1 MNHLQAAFSAAVPNI
16 IKNLATRNIE
26 AFYYEN
32 SKAMVENILK
42 KIPAGSTVTWG
53 GTESITECGLMD
65 ALHNGSYTLLDRS
78 EAKTPEEKREFYG
91 KSVMADIFLM
101 STNAITYNGELIN
114 IDGNGNRLA
123 CLMQG
128 PKEVFIIVGMNK
140 FVGSIEEGIHR
151 IENIAAPS
159 NVQRLKKDT
168 PCLKLGRCAHCFSE
182 NSICSHTVIT
192 RRSSHPG
199 RIKLFIVPENLGY

>member
-16 IKNLATRNIE
+16 IKNLALRNIE
-26 AFYYEN
+26 AFYYED
-32 SKAMVENILK
+32 SKAMVEDILK

-65 ALHNGSYTLLDRS
+65 ALHSKAYTLLDRS
-78 EAKTPEEKREFYG
+78 IAKTPEEKREFYG
-91 KSVMADIFLM
+91 KAVMADVFLM
-101 STNAITYNGELIN
+101 STNAITYSGELIN

-151 IENIAAPS
+151 IENIAAPA
-159 NVQRLKKDT
+159 NVQRLQKNT
-168 PCLKLGRCAHCFSE
+168 PCQNLGRCAHCFSE

-192 RRSSHPG
+192 RRSGHPG

>member
-1 MNHLQAAFSAAVPNI
+1 MNNLQAAFNAAVPGI
-16 IKNLATRNIE
+16 IMNLKKRNIE

-32 SKAMVENILK
+32 SKAMVEDILT
-42 KIPAGSTVTWG
+42 KIPAGSSITWG
-53 GTESITECGLMD
+53 GSESVEECGLMD
-65 ALHNGSYTLLDRS
+65 AIKSGSYTLLDRAV
-78 EAKTPEEKREFYG
+78 AKTPEEKREFYG
-91 KSVMADIFLM
+91 KAVMADVFLM

-140 FVGSIEEGIHR
+140 FVSSIEEGINR
-151 IENIAAPS
+151 IEHIAAPA
-159 NVQRLKKDT
+159 NVQRLHKET
-168 PCLKLGRCAHCFSE
+168 PCHTLGKCAHCFSE

>member
-1 MNHLQAAFSAAVPNI
+1 MNNLQAAFNAAVPGI
-16 IKNLATRNIE
+16 IMNLKKRNIE

-32 SKAMVENILK
+32 SKAMVEDILK
-42 KIPAGSTVTWG
+42 KIPAGSSITWG
-53 GTESITECGLMD
+53 GSQSVEECGLMD
-65 ALHNGSYTLLDRS
+65 AIKNGSYTLLDRAT
-78 EAKTPEEKREFYG
+78 AKTPEEKREFYG
-91 KSVMADIFLM
+91 KAVMADVFLM

-140 FVGSIEEGIHR
+140 FVSSIEEGINR
-151 IENIAAPS
+151 IEHIAAPA
-159 NVQRLKKDT
+159 NVQRLHKET
-168 PCLKLGRCAHCFSE
+168 PCHTLGKCAHCFSE

-199 RIKLFIVPENLGY
+199 RIKLFIVPENLGF

>member
-1 MNHLQAAFSAAVPNI
+1 MNHLQAAFDAAMPNV
-16 IKNLATRNIE
+16 IKNLAARNIE

-32 SKAMVENILK
+32 SKAMVEDILG

-53 GTESITECGLMD
+53 GSESVTECGLMD
-65 ALHNGSYTLLDRS
+65 ALKAGSYTLLDRA
-78 EAKTPEEKREFYG
+78 EAKTPEERRAFYG
-91 KSVMADIFLM
+91 KAVMADVFLM
-101 STNAITYNGELIN
+101 STNAITYSGELIN

-151 IENIAAPS
+151 IENIAAPA

-168 PCLKLGRCAHCFSE
+168 PCRTLGRCAHCFSE
-182 NSICSHTVIT
+182 NSVCSHTVIT
-192 RRSSHPG
+192 RRSGEPG

>member
-1 MNHLQAAFSAAVPNI
+1 MNNLQAAFQAAVPNI
-16 IKNLATRNIE
+16 IKNLAGRNIE
-26 AFYYEN
+26 AFYYED
-32 SKAMVENILK
+32 SKAMVKDILT
-42 KIPAGSTVTWG
+42 KIPAGSSITWG
-53 GTESITECGLMD
+53 GAESIMECGLME
-65 ALHNGSYTLLDRS
+65 AVRNGPYILLDRS
-78 EAKTPEEKREFYG
+78 AAKTPEEKRNFYA
-91 KSVMADIFLM
+91 KAVMADVFLM

-151 IENIAAPS
+151 IENIAAPA
-159 NVQRLKKDT
+159 NVQRLHKNT
-168 PCLKLGRCAHCFSE
+168 PCYTLGRCAHCFSE
-182 NSICSHTVIT
+182 ESICSHTVIT
-192 RRSSHPG
+192 RRSGQPG

>member
-1 MNHLQAAFSAAVPNI
+1 MNNLQAAFSAAVPNI
-16 IKNLATRNIE
+16 IKNLAVRNIE
-26 AFYYEN
+26 AFYYED
-32 SKAMVENILK
+32 SKAMVSDILA
-42 KIPAGSTVTWG
+42 KIPAGSSITWG
-53 GTESITECGLMD
+53 GAESIIECGLMD
-65 ALHNGSYTLLDRS
+65 AIRNGSYELLDRAT
-78 EAKTPEEKREFYG
+78 AKTPEERRAFYG
-91 KSVMADIFLM
+91 KAVMADVFLM

-151 IENIAAPS
+151 IENIAAPA
-159 NVQRLKKDT
+159 NVQRLHKDT
-168 PCLKLGRCAHCFSE
+168 PCHTLGRCAHCFSKD
-182 NSICSHTVIT
+182 SICSHTVIT
-192 RRSSHPG
+192 RRSGQPG

>member
-1 MNHLQAAFSAAVPNI
+1 MNNLQAAFSAAVPGI
-16 IKNLATRNIE
+16 IMNLKKRNIE

-32 SKAMVENILK
+32 SGAMVEDILT
-42 KIPAGSTVTWG
+42 KIPAGSSVTWG
-53 GTESITECGLMD
+53 GSESARECGLMD
-65 ALHNGSYTLLDRS
+65 AIKNGSYTLLDRAA
-78 EAKTPEEKREFYG
+78 AKTPEEKREFYG
-91 KSVMADIFLM
+91 KAVMADVFLM

-140 FVGSIEEGIHR
+140 FVSSIEEGIQR
-151 IENIAAPS
+151 IEHIAAPA
-159 NVQRLKKDT
+159 NVQRLHKET
-168 PCLKLGRCAHCFSE
+168 PCHTLGKCAHCFSE

>member
-1 MNHLQAAFSAAVPNI
+1 MNHLQAAFNAAVPDI
-16 IKNLATRNIE
+16 IKNLARRNME

-32 SKAMVENILK
+32 SKAMVDDILT

-53 GTESITECGLMD
+53 GSESVTECGLMD
-65 ALHNGSYTLLDRS
+65 ALRDKSYVLLDRTA
-78 EAKTPEEKREFYG
+78 AKTPEEKREFYG
-91 KSVMADIFLM
+91 KSVMADVFLM
-101 STNAITYNGELIN
+101 STNAITYSGELIN

-151 IENIAAPS
+151 IENIAAPA
-159 NVQRLKKDT
+159 NVQRLQKNT
-168 PCLKLGRCAHCFSE
+168 PCQNLGRCAHCFSE

-192 RRSSHPG
+192 RRSGHPG

>member
-1 MNHLQAAFSAAVPNI
+1 MNHLQTAFSAAVPGVI
-16 IKNLATRNIE
+16 MNLKKRNID

-32 SKAMVENILK
+32 SKAMVEDILT
-42 KIPAGSTVTWG
+42 KIPTGSSITWG
-53 GTESITECGLMD
+53 GSESVTECGLMD
-65 ALHNGSYTLLDRS
+65 AIRKGSYTLLDRTC
-78 EAKTPEEKREFYG
+78 AKTPEERREFYG
-91 KSVMADIFLM
+91 KAVMADVFLM

-151 IENIAAPS
+151 IENIAAPA
-159 NVQRLKKDT
+159 NVQRLQKET
-168 PCLKLGRCAHCFSE
+168 PCHTLGRCAHCFSAE
-182 NSICSHTVIT
+182 SICSHTVIT
-192 RRSSHPG
+192 RRCSQPG
-199 RIKLFIVPENLGY
+199 RIKLFIVAENLGY

>member
-1 MNHLQAAFSAAVPNI
+1 MNNLQAAFSAAVPGI
-16 IKNLATRNIE
+16 IQKLKTRNIE
-26 AFYYEN
+26 AFYYED
-32 SKAMVENILK
+32 SKSMVEDILT
-42 KIPAGSTVTWG
+42 KIPAGSSITWG
-53 GTESITECGLMD
+53 GSSSVVECGLMD
-65 ALHNGSYTLLDRS
+65 AIHNGSYTLLDRTT
-78 EAKTPEEKREFYG
+78 AKTPEESREFYA
-91 KSVMADIFLM
+91 KAVMADVFLM
-101 STNAITYNGELIN
+101 STNAITYDGELIN

-140 FVGSIEEGIHR
+140 FVGSIEDGIHR
-151 IENIAAPS
+151 IENIAAPA
-159 NVQRLKKDT
+159 NVQRLHKET
-168 PCLKLGRCAHCFSE
+168 PCHTLGKCAHCFSA

>member
-1 MNHLQAAFSAAVPNI
+1 MNNLQAAFSAAVPNI
-16 IKNLATRNIE
+16 IKNLAVRNIE
-26 AFYYEN
+26 AFYYED
-32 SKAMVENILK
+32 SKAMVSDILA
-42 KIPAGSTVTWG
+42 KIPAGSSITWG
-53 GTESITECGLMD
+53 GAESIIECGLMD
-65 ALHNGSYTLLDRS
+65 AIRNGSYELLDRAT
-78 EAKTPEEKREFYG
+78 AKTPEERQAFYG
-91 KSVMADIFLM
+91 KAVMADVFLM

-151 IENIAAPS
+151 IENIAAPA
-159 NVQRLKKDT
+159 NVQRLHKDT
-168 PCLKLGRCAHCFSE
+168 PCHTLGRCAHCFSKD
-182 NSICSHTVIT
+182 SICSHTVIT
-192 RRSSHPG
+192 RRSGQPG

>member
-1 MNHLQAAFSAAVPNI
+1 MNNLQAAFSAAVPGI
-16 IKNLATRNIE
+16 IMNLKKRNIE

-32 SKAMVENILK
+32 SKAMVEDILA
-42 KIPAGSTVTWG
+42 KIPAGSSVTWG
-53 GTESITECGLMD
+53 GSESVVECGLMD
-65 ALHNGSYTLLDRS
+65 AIKNGSYTLLDRAV
-78 EAKTPEEKREFYG
+78 AKTPEEKREFYS
-91 KSVMADIFLM
+91 KAVMTDVFLM

-128 PKEVFIIVGMNK
+128 PKEVFIIAGMNK
-140 FVGSIEEGIHR
+140 FVNSIEEGIQR
-151 IENIAAPS
+151 IEHIAAPA
-159 NVQRLKKDT
+159 NVQRLHKNT
-168 PCLKLGRCAHCFSE
+168 PCHTLGRCAHCFSE
-182 NSICSHTVIT
+182 DSICSHTVIT

>member
-1 MNHLQAAFSAAVPNI
+1 MNHLQTAFGAAVPNI
-16 IKNLATRNIE
+16 IKNLAQRNIE
-26 AFYYEN
+26 AFYYED
-32 SKAMVENILK
+32 SKAMVADILT
-42 KIPAGSTVTWG
+42 KIPAGSSITWG
-53 GTESITECGLMD
+53 GAESVTECGLMD
-65 ALHNGSYTLLDRS
+65 AIQNGPYVLLDRS
-78 EAKTPEEKREFYG
+78 AAKTPEEKREFYG
-91 KSVMADIFLM
+91 KAVMADVFLM

-151 IENIAAPS
+151 IENIAAPA
-159 NVQRLKKDT
+159 NVQRLQKDT
-168 PCLKLGRCAHCFSE
+168 PCHTFGRCAHCFSKE
-182 NSICSHTVIT
+182 SICSHTVIT

-199 RIKLFIVPENLGY
+199 RIKVFIVPENLGY

>member
-1 MNHLQAAFSAAVPNI
+1 MNHLQAAFNAAVPDI
-16 IKNLATRNIE
+16 IKNLARRNME

-32 SKAMVENILK
+32 SKAMVDDILT

-53 GTESITECGLMD
+53 GSESVTECGLMD
-65 ALHNGSYTLLDRS
+65 ALRNKAYVLLDRTA
-78 EAKTPEEKREFYG
+78 AKTPEEKREFYG
-91 KSVMADIFLM
+91 KAVMADVFLM
-101 STNAITYNGELIN
+101 STNAITYSGELIN

-151 IENIAAPS
+151 IENIAAPA
-159 NVQRLKKDT
+159 NVQRLQKNT
-168 PCLKLGRCAHCFSE
+168 PCQNLGRCAHCFSE

-192 RRSSHPG
+192 RRSGHPG

>member
-1 MNHLQAAFSAAVPNI
+1 MNNLQAAFSAAVPGI
-16 IKNLATRNIE
+16 IQKLKTRNIE
-26 AFYYEN
+26 AFYYED
-32 SKAMVENILK
+32 SKSMVEDILT
-42 KIPAGSTVTWG
+42 KIPAGSSITWG
-53 GTESITECGLMD
+53 GSASVVECGLMD
-65 ALHNGSYTLLDRS
+65 AIHNGSYTLLDRTT
-78 EAKTPEEKREFYG
+78 AKTPEESREFYA
-91 KSVMADIFLM
+91 KAVMADVFLM
-101 STNAITYNGELIN
+101 STNAITYDGELIN

-140 FVGSIEEGIHR
+140 FIGSIEDGIHR
-151 IENIAAPS
+151 IENIAAPA
-159 NVQRLKKDT
+159 NVQRLHKET
-168 PCLKLGRCAHCFSE
+168 PCHTLGKCAHCFSE

>member
-1 MNHLQAAFSAAVPNI
+1 MNNLQAAFSAAVPGI
-16 IKNLATRNIE
+16 INNLKNRNIE

-32 SKAMVENILK
+32 SKAMVEDILS
-42 KIPAGSTVTWG
+42 KIPAGSSVTWG
-53 GTESITECGLMD
+53 GSESVVECGLMN
-65 ALHNGSYTLLDRS
+65 ALKNAPYTLLDRTT
-78 EAKTPEEKREFYG
+78 AKTPEERREFYG
-91 KSVMADIFLM
+91 KSVMADVFLM

-128 PKEVFIIVGMNK
+128 PKEVFIIAGMNK

-151 IENIAAPS
+151 IENIAAPA
-159 NVQRLKKDT
+159 NVQRLHKET
-168 PCLKLGRCAHCFSE
+168 PCQTLGKCAHCFSKD
-182 NSICSHTVIT
+182 SICSHTVIT

>member
-1 MNHLQAAFSAAVPNI
+1 MNNLQAAFAAAVPNI
-16 IKNLATRNIE
+16 IKNLARRNIE

-32 SKAMVENILK
+32 SKAMVEDILH

-53 GTESITECGLMD
+53 GSESVSECGLMD
-65 ALHNGSYTLLDRS
+65 ALRCGSYTLLDRA

-91 KSVMADIFLM
+91 KSVMADIYLM
-101 STNAITYNGELIN
+101 STNAVTYDGELIN

-151 IENIAAPS
+151 IENIAAPA
-159 NVQRLKKDT
+159 NVQRLQKDT
-168 PCLKLGRCAHCFSE
+168 PCRNLGRCAHCFSE

-192 RRSSHPG
+192 RRCGQPG
-199 RIKLFIVPENLGY
+199 RIKLFIVPETLGY